1 MTERQNELDAQSI
14 EDEFSNMPLSSK
26 LDAYTN
32 GTEVEEPKESMV
44 PISELRKVRAEAARY
59 RKELQSLKMRI
70 EEEARKAE
78 ISKMEEV
85 DKLKAIAKDAEEQAQ
100 RLKEKLNKMVK
111 EAAIINAASALG
123 FYNPRDAASMID
135 INQIE
140 VDDMGAIDENAVNE
154 MVKELAES
162 KPYLKKESS
171 LTLYGP
177 TNPPPE
183 SGRLPKP
190 KLTIAN
196 QIEQMKQQSRE
207 LTRMGR
213 VVEATRLYNK
223 AWEMEQNMIK
233 KTE

>member
-1 MTERQNELDAQSI
+1 MTERQDELDAQRM
-14 EDEFSNMPLSSK
+14 EDEFSNMPLNDK

-32 GTEVEEPKESMV
+32 ITEVEEQKESMV
-44 PISELRKVRAEAARY
+44 PISELRKVRAEAAKY

-70 EEEARKAE
+70 EEETRKAE

-85 DKLKAIAKDAEEQAQ
+85 DRLKVIAKDAEEQAQ
-100 RLKEKLNKMVK
+100 RLREKLNKIIK
-111 EAAIINAASALG
+111 ETAIINAASALG
-123 FYNPRDAASMID
+123 FYNPKDAASMID
-135 INQIE
+135 TSQIE
-140 VDDMGAIDENAVNE
+140 VDDTGAIDENVVNE
-154 MVKELAES
+154 IVKELAES
-162 KPYLKKESS
+162 KPYLRRESS
-171 LTLYGP
+171 LTSYGP
-177 TNPPPE
+177 TNPPPQ
-183 SGRLPKP
+183 SGKFPKP

-223 AWEMEQNMIK
+223 AWEMEQSMIK